1 MFLIDEGKPAGMGGL
16 VRDSIFHG
24 GLVYKGNLIR
34 VRVNDAVTEG
44 NVNNAELT
52 YC

>member
-1 MFLIDEGKPAGMGGL
+1 MRANLLGWAVWLGIGL
-16 VRDSIFHG
+16 YG
-24 GLVYKGNLIR
+24 GLVYKGNLVR